1 MDSQTLLHRLVWILD
16 KQADI
21 VNQIITVKDKAE
33 SGGTIQHI
41 GTLPDDITAQD
52 LINLHKERYSILEVA
67 KNCSEQTMKEWIVAI
82 KKRPIQNYSSQA
94 ELALLEDC
102 VK

>member
-21 VNQIITVKDKAE
+21 VSQIITVKDKAE
-33 SGGTIQHI
+33 SGKDIQHI
-41 GTLPDDITAQD
+41 GTLPDDITPQD

-67 KNCSEQTMKEWIVAI
+67 KACSEDTLKQWMESV
-82 KKRPIQNYSSQA
+82 KKRPMLDYKGEA
-94 ELALLEDC
+94 ELALLKDC
-102 VK
+102 LG

>member
-1 MDSQTLLHRLVWILD
+1 MDSQTLLHRLIWILD

-21 VNQIITVKDKAE
+21 VNQIMTVKNKAE
-33 SGGTIQHI
+33 SGQTIDQI
-41 GTLPDDITAQD
+41 GTLPSDITAQD

-67 KNCSEQTMKEWIVAI
+67 KNCSEDTLRKWAEQVKN
-82 KKRPIQNYSSQA
+82 RPRSDYRDQA

-102 VK
+102 LG